1 MQNSSSLPHDPNAMA
16 RRLMQRAHTRDG
28 LPEIVAGLGF
38 LFASGFIYAQA
49 MLPRESI
56 GFVAAVLAF
65 AFLFPAL
72 CLGSPWALKW
82 VRNLIE
88 RLGYVQHKPIGRK
101 QIGIGVMLGVLMAVT
116 LFGGVTRLSRPDG
129 WLLAGTGL
137 FGGALTAWCG
147 RQLRFVI
154 AGVLM
159 AATGLIAA
167 FSGVPLEIGFAIL
180 FGLQGLV
187 TLISGGLVFL
197 RVIRAPIDTGN
208 ER

>member
-1 MQNSSSLPHDPNAMA
+1 MQQ
-16 RRLMQRAHTRDG
+16 RRFAELTLGLALM
-28 LPEIVAGLGF
+28 
-38 LFASGFIYAQA
+38 SGFIYAQA
-49 MLPRESI
+49 MLPREST

-82 VRNLIE
+82 VRRRYLIE